1 MDTDRGGVRAALN
14 SGDEISVKGHVA
26 VGHARSVECET
37 RMAMAIEKDQAAG
50 GMGTFREQMHSFTS
64 GQLPGGNAAGFAGPS
79 SHADRRFT
87 QEVDGSFG
95 HHDFH
100 DGFAVAGTGDPAGFG
115 IGVTATAD
123 QRGIADASR
132 KFAASAAG
140 GSRCKQ
146 ISFPIDGHGSYGSLY
161 VTAMMLGRVLNR
173 KSTRLN
179 SSHGYISYAVFCLKK
194 KKYLNSGTQRATA
207 KSAVTRPNFKPELF
221 RRQGWH
227 APTAAIARS
236 GSALIVV
243 CSPRQQHDTRQ

>member
-1 MDTDRGGVRAALN
+1 MDTDRGGWGAALN

-37 RMAMAIEKDQAAG
+37 RMAMAIEEDQAAG

-79 SHADRRFT
+79 SHEDRRFT

-146 ISFPIDGHGSYGSLY
+146 ISFPIDGHGSYGSLF
-161 VTAMMLGRVLNR
+161 VTAMMLGRVLVV
-173 KSTRLN
+173 S
-179 SSHGYISYAVFCLKK
+179 AP
-194 KKYLNSGTQRATA
+194 KYSRNNKFSICGINIPAGIH
-207 KSAVTRPNFKPELF
+207 P
-221 RRQGWH
+221 
-227 APTAAIARS
+227 
-236 GSALIVV
+236 
-243 CSPRQQHDTRQ
+243 

>member
-1 MDTDRGGVRAALN
+1 MDTDRGGLGAALK
-14 SGDEISVKGHVA
+14 SGDEISVKGQVA

-37 RMAMAIEKDQAAG
+37 RMAMAIEEDQAAG

-64 GQLPGGNAAGFAGPS
+64 SQLPGGNAAGFAGPS

-194 KKYLNSGTQRATA
+194 KKYLNSSHSIPVMLPRPAEMIFTAPEFVFACANMSLTDVGTESGMATD
-207 KSAVTRPNFKPELF
+207 STVRMVTIRV
-221 RRQGWH
+221 
-227 APTAAIARS
+227 T
-236 GSALIVV
+236 
-243 CSPRQQHDTRQ
+243 

>member
-1 MDTDRGGVRAALN
+1 MANEGG
-14 SGDEISVKGHVA
+14 
-26 VGHARSVECET
+26 
-37 RMAMAIEKDQAAG
+37 QAAG
-50 GMGTFREQMHSFTS
+50 CLGTVSQEDANFHS

-146 ISFPIDGHGSYGSLY
+146 ISFPIDGHGSYGSLF
-161 VTAMMLGRVLNR
+161 VTAMMLGRV
-173 KSTRLN
+173 
-179 SSHGYISYAVFCLKK
+179 
-194 KKYLNSGTQRATA
+194 
-207 KSAVTRPNFKPELF
+207 
-221 RRQGWH
+221 
-227 APTAAIARS
+227 
-236 GSALIVV
+236 
-243 CSPRQQHDTRQ
+243 